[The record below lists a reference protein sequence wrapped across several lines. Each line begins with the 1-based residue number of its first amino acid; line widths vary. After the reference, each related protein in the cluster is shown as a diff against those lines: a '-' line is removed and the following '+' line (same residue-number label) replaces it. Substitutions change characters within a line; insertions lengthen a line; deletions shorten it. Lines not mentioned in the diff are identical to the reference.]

1 LFDVGHRRFDD
12 RDRAK
17 LIRQHNRYVR
27 AVLRVHYE
35 FGTFLALGYVVNG
48 LIALA
53 LSLAIWHTTHS
64 YLGWAVLFVPGAAL
78 VLWGWRAILKL

>member
-1 LFDVGHRRFDD
+1 
-12 RDRAK
+12 
-17 LIRQHNRYVR
+17 
-27 AVLRVHYE
+27 VHYE